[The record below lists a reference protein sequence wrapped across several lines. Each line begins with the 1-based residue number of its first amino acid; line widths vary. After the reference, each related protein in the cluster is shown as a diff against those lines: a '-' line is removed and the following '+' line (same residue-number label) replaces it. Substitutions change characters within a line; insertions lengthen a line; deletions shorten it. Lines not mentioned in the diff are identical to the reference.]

1 MNTKVQIKYGIL
13 EGFKEDGLNKWF
25 GVPFAKP
32 PVGELRFRRAI
43 ECEKWVETK
52 ECKKHGNKPIQFSPL
67 ESKKATKYMNVPESE
82 DCLYLNIWRPDN
94 EKNRLPVFIWI
105 YGGGFSVGE
114 CSDPTY
120 DGSAFA
126 KDGILYIAFNYRV
139 GVLGFYDFT
148 IYDKDNFD
156 SNCGLS
162 DQIMALKWIKENI
175 DAFGG
180 NPDNIT
186 IAGESA
192 GGASVCNLLT
202 APSAKGLFHKAI
214 SESGLPGCVHS
225 KNSTKY
231 NLDVFLDQIKLTP
244 NTVSKLLEM
253 DVHTMKNPC
262 QYVQSNSC
270 KLNPGIFQPGPVVDD
285 LLPESSVYATAKGNA
300 DGVKLIIGTNHDEGS
315 LFLQMKWFPHTWE
328 MVEKM
333 CRDNQC
339 EEKYPELYNLYN
351 KKGKLRNQLNLLAKD
366 RAFLVDAIKVA
377 DGQSKYNDVWMYR
390 FDYTPVLLKLTGFNA
405 MHGCEVPIALNTMAA
420 KGFLCK
426 LWVGTSK
433 KMKEKLIK
441 EMHTAWVNFAKTGDP
456 NGHLDFFWEKYE
468 PNKRK
473 TYIFHKYS
481 HLEENPEDAIFE
493 VWKDIHLF
501 Q

>member
-1 MNTKVQIKYGIL
+1 MDTKVQTIYGTV

-32 PVGELRFRRAI
+32 PVDELRFRRAL
-43 ECEKWVETK
+43 ECENWMGTK

-67 ESKKATKYMNVPESE
+67 ASRRAPKYIKVQENE

-94 EKNRLPVFIWI
+94 EKKKLPVFIWI

-120 DGSAFA
+120 NGSAFA
-126 KDGILYIAFNYRV
+126 KDGILYVGFNYRV

-148 IYDKDNFD
+148 IYDKDRFD

-162 DQIMALKWIKENI
+162 DQIMALKWVKENI
-175 DAFGG
+175 EAFGG
-180 NPDNIT
+180 DSNNIT

-192 GGASVCNLLT
+192 GGSSVCNLLA

-231 NLDVFLDQIKLTP
+231 NMDVFLEQMNLIP
-244 NTVSKLLEM
+244 ETVSRLREM
-253 DVHTMKNPC
+253 EVQTMKNPS
-262 QYVQSNSC
+262 QYIQANIC
-270 KLNPGIFQPGPVVDD
+270 RLYPGIFQQGPVIDD
-285 LLPESSVYATAKGNA
+285 LLPESAVYAAAKGNA

-315 LFLQMKWFPHTWE
+315 LFMQMKWFPHTWE
-328 MVEKM
+328 MVETM
-333 CRDNQC
+333 CRFNHC
-339 EEKYPELYNLYN
+339 EEKLPELYKLYN
-351 KKGKLRNQLNLLAKD
+351 KKGNLRNQLNLLAKD
-366 RAFLVDAIKVA
+366 RAFLVDSIKVA

-390 FDYTPVLLKLTGFNA
+390 FDYAPVLLKLTGFNA
-405 MHGCEVPIALNTMAA
+405 MHGCEVPLTLNTMDTI
-420 KGFLCK
+420 GFFGK
-426 LWVGTSK
+426 AWAGTSK
-433 KMKEKLIK
+433 KIKDKLIR
-441 EMHTAWVNFAKTGDP
+441 EMHTAWVNFARTGNP
-456 NGHLDFFWEKYE
+456 NGHLDFTWEKYE
-468 PNKRK
+468 PDKRK
-473 TYIFHKYS
+473 TIIFDKHS
-481 HLEENPEDAIFE
+481 HMEENPEEANFQ
-493 VWKDIHLF
+493 VWRDIYLF